1 MANLTSSRS
10 RPFGV
15 TVLAI
20 VAGIL
25 TFFAAVH
32 TLQAL
37 GIIPYFVGPFAIR
50 SFSLFYAIMWGLMVW
65 VYIWLIQMLW
75 HVHPSAWMF
84 LVIITIFNLTF
95 DFVVMIGD
103 TTWSDVAVSF
113 ILNAL
118 ILAYCMLP
126 SVRDAFGTH

>member
-1 MANLTSSRS
+1 MANLSSSRS

-20 VAGIL
+20 LAGVL
-25 TFFAAVH
+25 AFFAAVH

-37 GIIPYFVGPFAIR
+37 AILPYFIGPFAIR
-50 SFSLFYAIMWGLMVW
+50 SFSLWYAIMWGLLVW

-75 HVHPSAWMF
+75 RVHPSAWMF
-84 LVIITIFNLTF
+84 LVIITLFNLTF
-95 DFVVMIGD
+95 GFIVMLGD
-103 TTWSDVAVSF
+103 DSFSDAGVSF

-118 ILAYCMLP
+118 ILIYCMLP
-126 SVRDAFGTH
+126 GVREAFGTD